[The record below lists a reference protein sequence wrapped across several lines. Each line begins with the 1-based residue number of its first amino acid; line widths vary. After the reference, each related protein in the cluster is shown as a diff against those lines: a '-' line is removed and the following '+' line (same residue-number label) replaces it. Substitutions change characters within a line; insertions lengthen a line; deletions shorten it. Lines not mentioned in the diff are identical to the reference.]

1 MTKVSLKVVGALVL
15 TMACLVVAQAQK
27 KVVKTEDDLPRF
39 NYPISGTATALLQSD
54 DATFNVFAGR
64 VKTDIDSLLTGYDIQ
79 DHATLRDILNV
90 RVSLQLLAGDDKA
103 ALATLDQLR
112 SLEDKPDAKLLS
124 GLRTRAMLAAHASTG
139 QTSGAAFDAA
149 FAKAYAASVDPL
161 PWAIV
166 GNRVKEAKSSAE
178 ILSPALLLGSVQA
191 GIEPALARSHQLSND
206 LAWALIGDRVALKQI
221 LPLKQQTLAV
231 LTKDVAE
238 HDVQKPDIWQAR
250 EVTLTAADNLTPV
263 NVAIW
268 DSGSDLSLFPGR
280 DYTVPSPPA
289 GADAHD
295 IAFDLKGLPTHGYLY
310 PLDDKQK
317 AQFPSMVAELKGF
330 SDLQLSI
337 DSPEA
342 TALKQKLGS
351 MAAADVPAFLEQL
364 EFFSIYSH
372 GTHVAGIAS
381 RGNPAIRLA
390 VGRITFDWHNVPLAP
405 SEELSKR
412 AAADAQ
418 AYVDWFRANHIRVV
432 NMSWGGGPQ
441 DDESALEKNGI
452 GKDAAER
459 KAIASKLFA
468 IERDGLFQ
476 AMKSAPDVLFICAA
490 GNADSDSGFNQM
502 MPSSFKLPNLLT
514 VGAVDQAGDEASFT
528 SYGDTVL
535 VDANG
540 YQVESVL
547 PGGAKVRFS
556 GTSMASP
563 NTVNLAAK
571 LLALDPHLTPEQV
584 IHLIVAG
591 ATASEDGRRHNIDEK
606 RSVELPS
613 PTTRRRTHSPGI
625 FAYVTSQCVRM
636 SFSTVLPQRYAD
648 SSAIRIPLYGVWID
662 SSAVSPACCS
672 V

>member
-1 MTKVSLKVVGALVL
+1 MKIDPRKLAGILALIVVLAIPAA
-15 TMACLVVAQAQK
+15 MHAQK

-54 DATFNVFAGR
+54 DATFNAFADK
-64 VKTDIDSLLTGYDIQ
+64 VKTDVDSIFAGYDIQ
-79 DHATLRDILNV
+79 DHATLRDLLSV
-90 RVSLQLLAGDDKA
+90 RLSLQLLAGDDKG
-103 ALATLDQLR
+103 ALATLDQVR
-112 SLEDKPDAKLLS
+112 DLEDKPDAKLLS
-124 GLRTRAMLAAHASTG
+124 GLRTRAMIEARAGTG
-139 QTSGAAFDAA
+139 QSSGTAFDQA
-149 FAKAYAASVDPL
+149 FAKTYAASLTPL

-178 ILSPALLLGSVQA
+178 IVSPSLVLGSVQA
-191 GIEPALARSHQLSND
+191 SIEPALDKSHKLSND
-206 LAWALIGDRVALKQI
+206 LAWGLISDRLTLKQI
-221 LPLKQQTLAV
+221 LPLKQPALAV
-231 LTKDVAE
+231 LTKDVADHNVE
-238 HDVQKPDIWQAR
+238 KPDIWAAR
-250 EVTLTAADNLTPV
+250 EVTLTAADKLTPV

-268 DSGSDLSLFPGR
+268 DSGSDLSLFSGR
-280 DYTVPSPPA
+280 EYTVPKPAA

-295 IAFDLKGLPTHGYLY
+295 IAFDLKGLPDHGYLRT
-310 PLDDKQK
+310 LDDKQK
-317 AQFPSMVAELKGF
+317 AEFPGMVSELKGF

-351 MAAADVPAFLEQL
+351 LAASEVPAFIEQL

-390 VGRITFDWHNVPLAP
+390 VGRITFDWHNVPLPP
-405 SEELSKR
+405 SEELSRR
-412 AAADAQ
+412 AAADSK
-418 AYVDWFRANHIRVV
+418 AYVDWFRANHVRVV

-441 DDESALEKNGI
+441 DDEAALEKNGM
-452 GKDAAER
+452 GKDAADR
-459 KAIASKLFA
+459 KAIAAKLFA
-468 IERDGLFQ
+468 IERQGLYD
-476 AMKSAPDVLFICAA
+476 AIKSAPDILFICAA
-490 GNADSDSGFNQM
+490 GNADSNSSFNEM
-502 MPSSFKLPNLLT
+502 IPSSFRLPNLLA

-571 LLALDPHLTPEQV
+571 LLALNPKLTPEQV

-606 RSVELPS
+606 RSVELL
-613 PTTRRRTHSPGI
+613 HQMQ
-625 FAYVTSQCVRM
+625 A
-636 SFSTVLPQRYAD
+636 A
-648 SSAIRIPLYGVWID
+648 AK
-662 SSAVSPACCS
+662 
-672 V
+672 